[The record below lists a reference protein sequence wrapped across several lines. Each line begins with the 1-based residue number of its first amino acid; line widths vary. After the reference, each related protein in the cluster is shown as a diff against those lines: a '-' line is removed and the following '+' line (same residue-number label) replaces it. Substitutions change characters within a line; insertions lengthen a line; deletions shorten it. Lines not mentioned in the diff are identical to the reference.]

1 MGAISATLITLVA
14 VVSLTSTPATENSE
28 LPTENVQLFIVEEL
42 PTDSNENELVCDSTV
57 ETDDYTANVSSEQ
70 GEATFIEEDVDV
82 NPYADLEISESERI
96 LMAKMVYGEARGQ
109 SSDCMEACALVALNR
124 LLDGSWGTT
133 MTSVLTYRNQFNIA
147 GTYTQEC
154 LNAVDAA
161 IAGSDALDN
170 RTDILYFSS
179 GYSYYG
185 TYYKTVGGNN
195 FYAA

>member
-1 MGAISATLITLVA
+1 MGAISTTLITLVA

-42 PTDSNENELVCDSTV
+42 PTDSSESELVCGSSIEV
-57 ETDDYTANVSSEQ
+57 DDYTANVSSEQ
-70 GEATFIEEDVDV
+70 EGIEDGEETVETS
-82 NPYADLEISESERI
+82 PYADLEISESERI

-124 LLDGSWGTT
+124 LLDGYWGST

-154 LNAVDAA
+154 LDAVDAA
-161 IAGSDALDN
+161 ISGSDALDN

-179 GYSYYG
+179 GRSYYG